1 MIEEYI
7 QYMYTFNIYNIRKTM
22 FANLR
27 CLAIRVPLECF
38 PKNSWSENRTR
49 FMNLQ
54 PSIRQADNNNS
65 AA

>member
-1 MIEEYI
+1 
-7 QYMYTFNIYNIRKTM
+7 MYRGIYSIYVTSEKQC